1 MVFDAT
7 VSGLNDYLRD
17 TKFMLPSMGS
27 LIIMVGPDKHMVN
40 IDVGEM
46 FYNF

>member
-7 VSGLNDYLRD
+7 VSGLNDYLWD
-17 TKFMLPSMGS
+17 TNFMLPSMGS